1 MQDLQKNA
9 KPTDESKLYRQLQD
23 IQTNAK
29 GTDVCK
35 IKRLLKESFLSEL
48 TAGILNLSHIELS
61 SLISICCYVSKLSLL
76 LALPI
81 LFIGNFPETPQ
92 SSSHPNNNTQVKID
106 SNNVHIPTL
115 IFFLNFFPNRF
126 LYRSVIFFH
135 SFLSPLS
142 K

>member
-1 MQDLQKNA
+1 MQDLQKNV
-9 KPTDESKLYRQLQD
+9 KPTDESKLYRQLQN
-23 IQTNAK
+23 IQTHAK
-29 GTDVCK
+29 STDVCK

-48 TAGILNLSHIELS
+48 TVGILYLSRIELS

-92 SSSHPNNNTQVKID
+92 SSSHPNNNNTQVKID

-115 IFFLNFFPNRF
+115 IFFLDFFPNRF
-126 LYRSVIFFH
+126 LYRSVIFFYA
-135 SFLSPLS
+135 F
-142 K
+142 